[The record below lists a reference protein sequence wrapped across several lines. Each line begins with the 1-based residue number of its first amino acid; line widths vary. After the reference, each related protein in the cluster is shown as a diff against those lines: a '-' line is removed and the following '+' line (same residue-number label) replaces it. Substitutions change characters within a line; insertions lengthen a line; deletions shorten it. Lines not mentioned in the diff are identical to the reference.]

1 MFLSQ
6 LGNLSIKSL
15 LIVIILGLFADSASA
30 QHKQTLGW
38 VEKVKITP
46 GELVLQAKI
55 DTGAD
60 HSSLNASHFEE
71 FERNGKKW
79 VRFEISN
86 RYGKSTVLERQ
97 IVGYTKIKR
106 QAKPSQKRMVITLGI
121 CIGETYMESEV
132 NLVDRTKFDYH
143 MLIGRS
149 YLAGNFVVDPAIT
162 YTISPTC
169 KGAPQL

>member
-1 MFLSQ
+1 MLLSQ
-6 LGNLSIKSL
+6 LGKLSIQVFF
-15 LIVIILGLFADSASA
+15 LIVTLGVFADSASA

-38 VEKVKITP
+38 VEKVKIAP
-46 GELVLQAKI
+46 GDLVLQAKI

-71 FERNGKKW
+71 FERNGKRW
-79 VRFEISN
+79 VRFEISS
-86 RYGKSTVLERQ
+86 RYGNSTVLERQ

-149 YLAGNFVVDPAIT
+149 YLAGNFIVDPAIT
-162 YTISPTC
+162 YTVSPTC
-169 KGAPQL
+169 KGAPKL